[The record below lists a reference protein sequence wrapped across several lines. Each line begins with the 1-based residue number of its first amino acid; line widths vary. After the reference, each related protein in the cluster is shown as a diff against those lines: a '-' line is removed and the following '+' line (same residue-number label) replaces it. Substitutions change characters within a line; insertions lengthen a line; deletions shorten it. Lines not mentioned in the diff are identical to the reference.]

1 MKKLLATL
9 MVFVT
14 AAATAQMPAPATA
27 PAQRW
32 KAPKK
37 VMWKKPVQKLAIQPA
52 LQTRY
57 LVYSY
62 LDTTNPNAENFFPS
76 VGNIGIGTKKPI
88 SALELRRNA
97 GNGNN
102 KNFLLTLSNEW
113 ASDGL
118 NEPTIMFNNGDE
130 GESFSYWTVG
140 ARVSGDNSHKNPQ
153 TFKIG
158 FKGPKEND
166 EHEYFSID
174 SYKGRVKIG
183 YCNTNVD
190 GYKLYVEE
198 GILTEKVKVAVK
210 DSEDWFDHVFNSDY
224 KLMPLTDLEKYI
236 VENKHLPDVPT
247 TKEVLANGIDLGKTN
262 GILLKKV
269 EELTLYLI
277 ELKKDLEQTKRE
289 LAELKK

>member
-1 MKKLLATL
+1 MKRLLTTLAVFSAVATQ
-9 MVFVT
+9 
-14 AAATAQMPAPATA
+14 AQMPAQTTATTS
-27 PAQRW
+27 RW

-37 VMWKKPVQKLAIQPA
+37 TMWKKPVQKVGTVPA
-52 LQTRY
+52 SQTRY
-57 LVYSY
+57 IVYSY
-62 LDTTNPNAENFFPS
+62 KDTANPNAENFFPS
-76 VGNIGIGTKKPI
+76 VGNIGIGTRKPM
-88 SALELRRNA
+88 SAMELRRNG

-113 ASDGL
+113 SSDGL

-130 GESFSYWTVG
+130 GENFSYWTVG
-140 ARVSGDNSHKNPQ
+140 ARVSGDNSHKSPQ
-153 TFKIG
+153 AFKIG
-158 FKGPKEND
+158 YKASKENE

-183 YCNTNVD
+183 NCNTNVD

-210 DSEDWFDHVFNSDY
+210 DSEDWFDHVFNNEY

-236 VENKHLPDVPT
+236 GENKHLPDVPT
-247 TKEVLANGIDLGKTN
+247 TSEVLANGIDLGKMN

-269 EELTLYLI
+269 EELTLYLLD
-277 ELKKDLEQTKRE
+277 LKKDLEQTKKE